1 MKVPH
6 FIALSLLTFGF
17 LGCQEDDKT
26 PSNPDVETYI
36 ELLRSGQYQLTT
48 LPDFT
53 PDDIPA
59 LLVYRNETDEIS
71 VFPRNPISSYYME
84 NCDLGMLV
92 LWTIESIRA
101 VSIQSDQVVMNFPSL
116 NPILRARDKDELEFI
131 SESTTLEEAA
141 AAYFDWWHLNG
152 DKEFSEFSVLDPLAN
167 TIYTWH

>member
-1 MKVPH
+1 MKASH

-36 ELLRSGQYQLTT
+36 ELLKSGQYQLST

-53 PDDIPA
+53 PEDIPA
-59 LLVYRNETDEIS
+59 LLAYRNETDNIK
-71 VFPRNPISSYYME
+71 VFPRNPISSFYME
-84 NCDLGMLV
+84 DCQLGMLV

-101 VSIQSDQVVMNFPSL
+101 ISIQSDEVVMNFPSL

-141 AAYFDWWHLNG
+141 AAYQDWWQSNQGKNFTDFH
-152 DKEFSEFSVLDPLAN
+152 ELDPLDG
-167 TIYTWH
+167 TKYTWH

>member
-1 MKVPH
+1 MKSYPIVLI
-6 FIALSLLTFGF
+6 FLILGLSA
-17 LGCQEDDKT
+17 CQNDVD
-26 PSNPDVETYI
+26 PSADLDVESYI
-36 ELLRSGQYQLTT
+36 ELLRTERYQMTT
-48 LPDFT
+48 LPNFT
-53 PDDIPA
+53 AEDIPA
-59 LLVYRNETDEIS
+59 LLAYRNETDHIK
-71 VFPRNPISSYYME
+71 VFPRNPISSFHME
-84 NCDLGMLV
+84 DCQLGMLV

-101 VSIQSDQVVMNFPSL
+101 VSIQSDEVVMNFPSL